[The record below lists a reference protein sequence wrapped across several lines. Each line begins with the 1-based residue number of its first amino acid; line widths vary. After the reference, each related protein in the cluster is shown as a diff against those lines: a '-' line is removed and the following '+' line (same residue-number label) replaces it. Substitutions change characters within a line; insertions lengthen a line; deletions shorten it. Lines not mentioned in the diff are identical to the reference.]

1 MMPGMRPLLALLA
14 LAGTLLGLPS
24 RTHAQL
30 PAAGNLA
37 RTNLVA
43 WCIVPFDSRKRGPE
57 ERAAMLERL
66 GIRRLAYDWRA
77 EHIPTFD
84 AEVEAMRRHRIEITA
99 WWFPAGLND
108 EARAILACI
117 ERQKIHPQL
126 WITLGTEPEPNP
138 DTLTRKIAAAVE
150 SLKPVCTEAR
160 RLGCP
165 VALYNHLGWFGEPS
179 NQVRVVRALHDAG
192 FPNVGSV
199 YNFHHAHAHI
209 DDFARHFHTLQP
221 HLLALNLNGMVPD
234 GDRTGRK
241 IIPLGT
247 GTEELELLRIVHAS
261 GWKGPVGII
270 GHTDEDA
277 EAKLR
282 KELDGLE
289 RLAPKASTPPSPD
302 RPRRTPP
309 QPRASLLPDP
319 ATPSVPGRFGQ
330 ALDARVHRPVT
341 DGDARFRKPP
351 FTVEAWVRLASSH
364 GYNIIAASEAK
375 ASPTHWELYTS
386 AGSGSL
392 ALYSPGSTPDN
403 VSGGPNLADGSWHH
417 VAAHVAPGETALFV
431 DGREVA
437 RQKVQRRAQPD
448 GSPAR
453 FALGRLVEDGI
464 GCDGFIDE
472 VRISRGLRPIP
483 AAPTSPVH
491 ADESGIAHW
500 NLDRIDTAVAALNS
514 PAIAGSK
521 PVNPESGARPAGTP
535 STSGREPG
543 LQGEG
548 DWVDNRW
555 QASDIGRHLAAT
567 FRLHDNTTVT
577 RGLAI
582 RLGKADQ
589 GAVLYDTA
597 TASLRAAWTG
607 AFLQFDPARFG
618 LIGAPRT
625 AGTPAFRIGT
635 HTQWPKARVEFAAV
649 RVGRD
654 AVGLEWRVD
663 GSTVTEVPS
672 VQETPVG
679 TVFLRH
685 FTVAAHDRDLEFVL
699 GAHLRGD
706 THAGSGEDRA
716 PEPPRHLATASGPDL
731 ATAALLVGVGSSY
744 SGVHV
749 GKDSTIETLRLPASR
764 REQHFTVALWAGP
777 KSGLETFQNWAQ
789 SLRVTRPASLLA
801 PPAPEPEIATAG
813 QLDSGNDLFA
823 VDTLTFPYDN
833 PARSLFF
840 ASGVDVAPDGTVYAS
855 AMHGDVWQLRG
866 VDRSLR
872 KLRWRRFA
880 TGLYQPL
887 GLKVWKGDVYVL
899 GRDRIT
905 RLVDRDRNGIAER
918 QETWFGGVD
927 TSAGGHDYVTCLEVD
942 DQGRFYYVDPK
953 GMHRVQHKD
962 GLTLKETLATG
973 FRNPNGMGVSPDG
986 RVLTAAPQQG
996 TWTPSSGI
1004 WEVRPGLY
1012 GGYGGPKVTPERPDG
1027 YDHPLCWIPH
1037 AVDNSS
1043 GSQVW
1048 IPRGE
1053 WGVLGGRML
1062 HLLWGRCGLMLVLR
1076 DTDASSTGINGAVV
1090 PLPAKFLSG
1099 PNRASWNRRDDSLLV
1114 AGSTGWQTSAVKDG
1128 SLHRVRWKGGNPSV
1142 PIDWKVVRGGIEVEF
1157 AEPLDPA
1164 TANDAGSWSIRA
1176 WNYRYAEAYGSKD
1189 WKPSEPQK
1197 EGRDAWD
1204 VSAAELLPGGRRV
1217 RLTVP
1222 SIAPVMQGE
1231 LKYNVNAAKAAR
1243 PLKGSLWFTVNRVP

>member
-14 LAGTLLGLPS
+14 LAGTLLSLPA

-30 PAAGNLA
+30 PAEGNLS

-84 AEVEAMRRHRIEITA
+84 AEVEAMRRRRIEITA

-126 WITLGTEPEPNP
+126 WITLGTEPEPNL
-138 DTLTRKIAAAVE
+138 DALTRKIAAAVE

-165 VALYNHLGWFGEPS
+165 VALYNHLGWFGEPT
-179 NQVRVVRALHDAG
+179 NQVRVIRALHDAG

-209 DDFARHFHTLQP
+209 DDFARHFQTLQP
-221 HLLALNLNGMVPD
+221 HLLALNLNGMLPD

-247 GTEELELLRIVHAS
+247 GTEELEMLRIVHAS

-282 KELDGLE
+282 KELDGLQ
-289 RLAPKASTPPSPD
+289 RLAPKASAPAALKSP
-302 RPRRTPP
+302 
-309 QPRASLLPDP
+309 AVAGLKP
-319 ATPSVPGRFGQ
+319 ATPEP
-330 ALDARVHRPVT
+330 
-341 DGDARFRKPP
+341 
-351 FTVEAWVRLASSH
+351 
-364 GYNIIAASEAK
+364 
-375 ASPTHWELYTS
+375 
-386 AGSGSL
+386 
-392 ALYSPGSTPDN
+392 
-403 VSGGPNLADGSWHH
+403 
-417 VAAHVAPGETALFV
+417 
-431 DGREVA
+431 
-437 RQKVQRRAQPD
+437 
-448 GSPAR
+448 
-453 FALGRLVEDGI
+453 
-464 GCDGFIDE
+464 
-472 VRISRGLRPIP
+472 
-483 AAPTSPVH
+483 
-491 ADESGIAHW
+491 
-500 NLDRIDTAVAALNS
+500 
-514 PAIAGSK
+514 
-521 PVNPESGARPAGTP
+521 GARPAGTP

-555 QASDIGRHLAAT
+555 QAADIGRHLAAT
-567 FRLHDNTTVT
+567 FRLHDNATVT

-597 TASLRAAWTG
+597 TATLRAAWTG

-625 AGTPAFRIGT
+625 AGSPAFRIGT

-649 RVGRD
+649 RVARD

-663 GSTVTEVPS
+663 DSTVTEVPS
-672 VQETPVG
+672 VQETPAG

-685 FTVAAHDRDLEFVL
+685 FTVAAHDHDLDFVL

-716 PEPPRHLATASGPDL
+716 PEPPRHLATASGPEL

-744 SGVHV
+744 SGVNV

-764 REQHFTVALWAGP
+764 RDQHFTVALWAGP
-777 KSGLETFQNWAQ
+777 KSGLEAFQNWAQ
-789 SLRVTRPASLLA
+789 SLRVTRPPSLLA

-833 PARSLFF
+833 PAKSLFF
-840 ASGVDVAPDGTVYAS
+840 ASGVDAAPDGTVYAS

-905 RLVDRDRNGIAER
+905 RLVDHDRNGIAER
-918 QETWFGGVD
+918 QETWFGGID

-953 GMHRVQHKD
+953 GMHRIQRKD
-962 GLTLKETLATG
+962 GLLVKETLGTG

-1012 GGYGGPKVTPERPDG
+1012 GGYGGPKVTPDRPDG

-1048 IPRGE
+1048 IPRRE

-1076 DTDASSTGINGAVV
+1076 DTEPSGAGINGAVV

-1099 PNRASWNRRDDSLLV
+1099 PNRASWNPRDDSLLV

-1128 SLHRVRWKGGNPSV
+1128 SLHRVRWKGGTPSV

-1231 LKYNVNAAKAAR
+1231 LKYNVNTAKAAR